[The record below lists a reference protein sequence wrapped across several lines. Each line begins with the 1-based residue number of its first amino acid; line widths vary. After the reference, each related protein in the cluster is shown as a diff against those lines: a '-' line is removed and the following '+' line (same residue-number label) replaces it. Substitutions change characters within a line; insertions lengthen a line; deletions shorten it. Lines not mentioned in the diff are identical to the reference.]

1 MCELHIALL
10 SLSPPLHH
18 VHAAVAVP
26 RWTTLQQL
34 LLLLPLLGLQLPRRP
49 PLRLRL
55 RPHHQQ
61 HRVASV

>member
-1 MCELHIALL
+1 
-10 SLSPPLHH
+10 
-18 VHAAVAVP
+18 
-26 RWTTLQQL
+26 LQQL